1 MTQALTAQVCFDA
14 SAALAFA
21 LPDEPL
27 HTQAVAIVRAFAVQG
42 TTLCAPAMFAYECDS
57 VIRLR
62 LWKGSLSEAE
72 ATLARAALQSLPIV
86 IEYDEADRDRAF
98 EIAEEYDQPRCY
110 DAAYAAHAEARG
122 VEMVTTDAPFFEAV
136 NGSQKPK
143 NARALPFVKLL
154 K

>member
-1 MTQALTAQVCFDA
+1 MAQICFDA

-27 HTQAVAIVRAFAVQG
+27 HSQAVALVLAFAAQG

-62 LWKGSLSEAE
+62 LWKGTLTDEEAN
-72 ATLARAALQSLPIV
+72 TARAAIGALPIL

-98 EIAEEYDQPRCY
+98 EIAIEYDQPRCY

-122 VEMVTTDAPFFEAV
+122 VELVTTDAPFFEAV
-136 NGSQKPK
+136 NGSKKPK
-143 NARALPFVKLL
+143 KATALTFVKLL
-154 K
+154 AAT

>member
-1 MTQALTAQVCFDA
+1 MAQVCFDA

-27 HTQAVAIVRAFAVQG
+27 HAQAVAIVRAFAVQG

-72 ATLARAALQSLPIV
+72 ATLARAALQSLPIT

-98 EIAEEYDQPRCY
+98 AIAQQYDQPRCY

-136 NGSQKPK
+136 NGSKKPK
-143 NARALPFVKLL
+143 KASALTFVKLL